1 MIAGKQILVLT
12 DSIDEK
18 LLKLEA
24 NLNTIIKQRDKFK
37 GALRHIAYGFMT
49 TEEIQENDIGLSYTE
64 QLEMAYENMQE
75 LAKSGYIGR

>member
-1 MIAGKQILVLT
+1 MIAGMQILVLT

-24 NLNTIIKQRDKFK
+24 KVNAIIKQRDKFK
-37 GALRHIAYGFMT
+37 SALHHIAYGFMT

-64 QLEMAYENMQE
+64 QLEMAYENIQE
-75 LAKSGYIGR
+75 LAKSVYIGR